1 MHRNCFFFSTLVW
14 REVHDDEVVSNGN
27 LFFSFFLS
35 VGGRVKKKGIE
46 SPFLLFSN
54 RHLPIVGGA
63 TDPQCV
69 KFICHVG
76 AEMVKETCVCV
87 CVCVCV
93 GD

>member
-1 MHRNCFFFSTLVW
+1 MAIFFF
-14 REVHDDEVVSNGN
+14 
-27 LFFSFFLS
+27 FFINCWWQ
-35 VGGRVKKKGIE
+35 GKKKGIE

-76 AEMVKETCVCV
+76 AEMVKQTCVCV
-87 CVCVCV
+87 CVCVLGTECRGRASFKV
-93 GD
+93 LYHWSISIYCY